1 MTVLSILSEKGRE
14 VATIAPERSMA
25 EAASLLSERRIGAV
39 IVTGPAHD
47 VAGILSERDIVHA
60 IARQGATALTEPVSR
75 FMTSRVQTCREDT
88 TINAVME
95 LMTAGKFRHMPV
107 VDDGRLCGIVSIGDI
122 VKRRVAEIEA
132 EHRALR
138 DYIAMA

>member
-1 MTVLSILSEKGRE
+1 MTVLSILGEKGRE
-14 VATIAPERSMA
+14 VATVAPERTIA
-25 EAASLLSERRIGAV
+25 EAANLLSERRIGALV
-39 IVTGPAHD
+39 VTGPAQD

-60 IARQGATALTEPVSR
+60 VARQGAAALNEPVSR
-75 FMTSRVQTCREDT
+75 YMTARVQTCREDT
-88 TINAVME
+88 TIDAVME

-107 VDDGRLCGIVSIGDI
+107 VDGGRLCGIVSIGDI

-132 EHRALR
+132 EHRAMR

>member
-14 VATIAPERSMA
+14 VATIAPERTLA
-25 EAASLLSERRIGAV
+25 EAAGLLSERRIGAV
-39 IVTGPAHD
+39 VVTGAAGD

-60 IARQGATALTEPVSR
+60 IARQGAAALGEPVSR
-75 FMTSRVQTCREDT
+75 FMTARVQTCREDT
-88 TINAVME
+88 TIDAVME

-107 VDDGRLCGIVSIGDI
+107 VDGGRLCGIVSIGDI

-132 EHRALR
+132 ETRAMR

>member
-14 VATIAPERSMA
+14 VATIAPERTMA
-25 EAASLLSERRIGAV
+25 EAASLLSERRIGALV
-39 IVTGPAHD
+39 VTGPARD

-60 IARQGATALTEPVSR
+60 IARQGASALGEPVSR
-75 FMTSRVQTCREDT
+75 FMTARVQTCREDT
-88 TINAVME
+88 TIDAVME

-107 VDDGRLCGIVSIGDI
+107 VDNGRLCGIVSIGDI

>member
-14 VATIAPERSMA
+14 VATVAPERTLA
-25 EAASLLSERRIGAV
+25 EAAALLSERRIGALV
-39 IVTGPAHD
+39 VTGPAQD

-60 IARQGATALTEPVSR
+60 IARHGAAALDEPVSR
-75 FMTSRVQTCREDT
+75 FMTARVQTCRDDT

-95 LMTAGKFRHMPV
+95 TMTAGKFRHMPV
-107 VDDGRLCGIVSIGDI
+107 VDGGRLCGIISIGDV

-138 DYIAMA
+138 DYISMA

>member
-14 VATIAPERSMA
+14 VATIAPERTMS
-25 EAASLLSERRIGAV
+25 EAARILSERRIGALV
-39 IVTGPAHD
+39 VTGPAQD

-60 IARQGATALTEPVSR
+60 IARQGAMALGEPVSR
-75 FMTSRVQTCREDT
+75 FMTTRVQTCREDT
-88 TINAVME
+88 TIDAVME
-95 LMTAGKFRHMPV
+95 QMTAGKFRHMPV
-107 VDDGRLCGIVSIGDI
+107 VDNGRLCGIVSIGDI

-132 EHRALR
+132 ETRAMR